1 MATSAIERAGLVLF
15 RLRSLTPIPVVGL
28 VAWLVWRRHDDAV
41 SVVHPMWGLELLGLG
56 LALLGQALRFFTL
69 GWVPE
74 GTSGQ
79 GFALE
84 ASTLNTRGP
93 YAVVR
98 NPLYLGNL
106 GIVSGLLCMT
116 GSVAAAAVGLGF
128 FFFEYFFII
137 RAEETFLREKFGE
150 AFEAWASR
158 VSRWVPSF
166 PAQALGRL
174 REGGFDA
181 WRALRKEH
189 NPFTAWSLGALALH
203 AWNRHTEGALSPLE
217 AQVLLALAAAVLVF
231 FATTKFFKRRW
242 YRLRRSQA

>member
-1 MATSAIERAGLVLF
+1 MAASGIERAGLVLF
-15 RLRSLTPIPVVGL
+15 RLRSLTPVPVVGL
-28 VAWLVWRRHDDAV
+28 VAWLVWRRHDDAT
-41 SVVHPMWGLELLGLG
+41 SVVQSMLPFELVGLT
-56 LALLGQALRFFTL
+56 LAILGQALRFFTL

-116 GSVAAAAVGLGF
+116 GSIPAAAVGLGF

-137 RAEETFLREKFGE
+137 RAEEAFLREKFGA
-150 AFEAWASR
+150 AFDAWSR
-158 VSRWVPSF
+158 TVLRWVPKF
-166 PAQALGRL
+166 PSGSLGRL
-174 REGGFDA
+174 REGSFDA

-189 NPFTAWSLGALALH
+189 NPFTAWALGALALH
-203 AWNRHTEGALSPLE
+203 AWNEHSAGTLSSVE
-217 AQVLLALAAAVLVF
+217 AQTLAALALAVTAF
-231 FATTKFFKRRW
+231 FSTTKFFKRRW
-242 YRLRRSQA
+242 YRLRRSQG